1 MNVSRLRTTIWI
13 VSALLTAGLGWY
25 VYEIVVVFKN
35 SQSLVASADVK
46 RVLEDV
52 EDVGGP
58 TRSLVSSQ
66 LVRETF
72 YDFDWTGKPAPI
84 VVEVETPEAVEAEP
98 IYTPVAEIIDVY
110 FLQVDSARPER
121 SRTFIKYK
129 TAANVLGDAAT
140 VGQVLSP
147 GDSLAE
153 PHQYATIVSVTLDEG
168 VTFAFK
174 DEERPEESLRPE
186 EYATEVEIPV
196 VDADT
201 VRRPGMA
208 MIPQG
213 RRGASWRPT
222 QTTKVGSDSF
232 QIGSEDAEDLGENYA
247 HILSNEVRH
256 RRHRDPKTGKFDEVE
271 IQSVVSGS
279 VAARHGAQVGDVIR
293 SINGLPVT
301 SVSEAI
307 TFVKNHEGEY
317 STWEVIVSNRGVE
330 RTVTY
335 YSPSDN

>member
-13 VSALLTAGLGWY
+13 VSALLTVGLGWY
-25 VYEIVVVFKN
+25 VLEIVSASKN
-35 SQSLVASADVK
+35 SQSLVANADVR

-52 EDVGGP
+52 EDVSGP
-58 TRSLVSSQ
+58 TRSLVSSR
-66 LVRETF
+66 LIEETF
-72 YDFDWTGKPAPI
+72 YNFDWTGKPAP
-84 VVEVETPEAVEAEP
+84 VVVDVEVPESVDAEP
-98 IYTPVAEIIDVY
+98 IYTPIAEILDVY
-110 FLQVDSARPER
+110 FMQVDSAHPER
-121 SRTFIKYK
+121 SKTLIKYK
-129 TAANVLGDAAT
+129 TAANVVGEASTL
-140 VGQVLSP
+140 GQVLSP

-153 PHQYATIVSVTLDEG
+153 PHQYASVASVSFDDG
-168 VTFAFK
+168 VTFGFEDA
-174 DEERPEESLRPE
+174 ERPKESLRPE
-186 EYATEVEIPV
+186 EYATEVDIPI
-196 VDADT
+196 VDAST

-208 MIPQG
+208 LIPQG
-213 RRGASWRPT
+213 RRGSSWRPT

-232 QIGSEDAEDLGENYA
+232 QIGSEDAEDLEENYA

-256 RRHRDPKTGKFDEVE
+256 RRHRDPKTGKFDGIE

-279 VAARHGAQVGDVIR
+279 VAARHGAEEGDVIR
-293 SINGLPVT
+293 SINGHPVT

-335 YSPSDN
+335 YSPSED